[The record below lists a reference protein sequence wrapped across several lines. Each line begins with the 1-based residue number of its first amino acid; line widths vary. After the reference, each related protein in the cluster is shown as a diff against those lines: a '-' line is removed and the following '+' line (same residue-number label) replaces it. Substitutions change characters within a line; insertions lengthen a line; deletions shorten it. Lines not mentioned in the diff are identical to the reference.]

1 MVEKRIGDR
10 TKDVLSV
17 MKFNRLTEERR
28 NWIAGIGLFIV
39 TVALYWPTV
48 WFPFVNYDD
57 QLYVYQNPVVL
68 KGLSWAGIKYALTS
82 NVVGHWHPLTMI
94 SLMADA
100 SVYHSF
106 AGGYHLTNVLVHAIN
121 AVLLLFLI
129 KRMTGLFWPGIVVA
143 MLFAVHPLN
152 AESVSWI
159 AERKNVLSTF
169 FFILT
174 VLAYLRY
181 AETPGPMRYLL
192 TLLLFVLGLM
202 AKAMLVTLP
211 CLLFLLDYWPLQRIF
226 PAENSSKA
234 NGIPELRL
242 LVLEKIPFLAFAAGD
257 CVIEYVT
264 AVHGGAVETLS
275 SLPFEAR
282 MVNIPIAYLTYLE
295 KSIWPAHLCVLYAF
309 PEKLPIAPAAVS
321 LALLIMGPVA
331 AWHWRWQY
339 RWLIV
344 GWLWFIGMLVPVI
357 GVVQAGIQAWADH
370 HAYVPIIGLFLI
382 AGCGLYELWGRWR
395 PSRPWLVLACTGFL
409 CVCACLA
416 RQQMDCWQNSVAL
429 FSQAIAVNPNN
440 AAAQAMLAAS
450 FNGEKQYSN
459 AADHYA
465 VAVRLKPENAEY
477 ELSLGL
483 ALVHA
488 GRFREA
494 IAPLEIA
501 LKRMPADAGLRNTL
515 GVALM
520 QSGKSHEAENQFDQA
535 IALQPNYPKS
545 YFNLGEVLLKEEQP
559 KPAIT
564 NFVTALRAAPNWPQA
579 MERLAAAYAA
589 EGDSSNAI
597 STASRALALA
607 KADYQSDLANEIAK
621 ELDAYQSH
629 REP

>member
-1 MVEKRIGDR
+1 VIKFIRITEK
-10 TKDVLSV
+10 K
-17 MKFNRLTEERR
+17 R

-57 QLYVYQNPVVL
+57 QLYVYQNLVVL

-82 NVVGHWHPLTMI
+82 NVVGHWHPLTMV

-106 AGGYHLTNVLVHAIN
+106 AGGYHLTNVLLHAIN
-121 AVLLLFLI
+121 VVLVWILI
-129 KRMTGLFWPGIVVA
+129 QRMTGLFWPGVVA
-143 MLFAVHPLN
+143 AALFAVHPLN

-181 AETPGPMRYLL
+181 AEKPGPVRYLL
-192 TLLLFVLGLM
+192 TLVLFVLGLM

-226 PAENSSKA
+226 SAKNSSKA
-234 NGIPELRL
+234 NSIPNLRL

-257 CVIEYVT
+257 CIITYVT
-264 AVHGGAVETLS
+264 AVHGGAVESLA
-275 SLPFEAR
+275 SLPIEAR
-282 MVNIPIAYLTYLE
+282 MMNIPVAYLTYLE
-295 KSIWPAHLCVLYAF
+295 KSFWPTHLCVLYAF
-309 PEKLPIAPAAVS
+309 PEKLPIARAVVS
-321 LALLIMGPVA
+321 LVLLIMGTVA
-331 AWHWRWQY
+331 AWQWRWKF

-344 GWLWFIGMLVPVI
+344 GWFWFLGMLVPVI

-370 HAYVPIIGLFLI
+370 DAYVPLIGLFLI
-382 AGCGLYELWGRWR
+382 AGCALNELWGVWR
-395 PSRPWLVLACTGFL
+395 PSRPWLVWACTGFL
-409 CVCACLA
+409 CVCAVLA
-416 RQQMDCWQNSVAL
+416 RQQMDCWRDSVAL

-465 VAVRLKPENAEY
+465 VAVRLEPENAEY
-477 ELSLGL
+477 QLSFGL

-488 GRFREA
+488 GRFAEA
-494 IAPLEIA
+494 IGPLEIA
-501 LKRMPADAGLRNTL
+501 LKQKPNDASLRNTL

-520 QSGKSHEAENQFDQA
+520 QSGKSHEAENQFDRA
-535 IALQPNYPKS
+535 IALQPDYPKS

-564 NFVTALRAAPNWPQA
+564 NFVTALRVAPNWPQA
-579 MERLAAAYAA
+579 MERLAAAYAE
-589 EGDSSNAI
+589 EGDSSNAL
-597 STASRALALA
+597 STANRALAMA
-607 KADYQSDLANEIAK
+607 KADYQSDLANEIVK
-621 ELDAYQSH
+621 ELNTYESH
-629 REP
+629 RVP